1 MLFTDGYIDLAV
13 EMIHFVMDSQLNI
26 TETKLFGGYCLVL
39 KKKGLIENCD
49 GLQNLL
55 DYMNEYKPKVET
67 LALIG
72 AEVTKEALANEKK

>member
-1 MLFTDGYIDLAV
+1 
-13 EMIHFVMDSQLNI
+13 MDSQLTI
-26 TETKLFGGYCLVL
+26 KKTKLFGGFCLVL

-55 DYMNEYKPKVET
+55 DYMNEYTPKVEI

-72 AEVTKEALANEKK
+72 VEVTKEALANEKK